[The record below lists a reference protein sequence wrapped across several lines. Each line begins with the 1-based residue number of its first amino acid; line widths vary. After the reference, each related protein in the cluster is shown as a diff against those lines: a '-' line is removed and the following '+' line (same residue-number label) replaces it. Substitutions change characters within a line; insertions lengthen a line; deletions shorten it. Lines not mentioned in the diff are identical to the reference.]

1 MPRKRKQMGTGATI
15 KVIKRFIHPS
25 EFIRERF
32 KNPKKGEKLED
43 CLVIGRGEKVV
54 RRKQQMCIIFRHGSF
69 ENVELYAVERYC
81 SITKEGPESEFFTDE
96 IDEMIEETFVEDA
109 MLTEETKEDEES
121 EKIDAHRHGGEL
133 ELLDLAMAGFV
144 VENDNDPLFE
154 NAPESNPSSNE
165 KEEVTWGE
173 WGHSGICYRKQSTA
187 TTIMPAIKIQ
197 NKKTETMTR
206 LQLFELFFI
215 TDYIKEVILVHINK
229 NINGETVTYGE
240 FLRWLGIWLLI
251 ASVVGPKRDAFFL
264 NKPCDEFSEA
274 PFRVSHYM
282 SRRRFDKIL
291 HAIRFHKTAAP
302 DYRDRFWEV
311 RELID
316 AWNYNMQKIFQ
327 PGWVS
332 CLDES
337 MSPWTNKY
345 TCPGHMVVPRK
356 PWPLGNEY
364 HTICCCTSGVMYAA
378 ELVEGKDRPKEKPA
392 EKFSSVVKNG
402 TTTSLLLRLCESIF
416 HIGMVVIL
424 DSGFC
429 VLRALIELKK
439 RGVFASALI
448 KKRRYWPKHIKGDDI
463 IKHFEKHKVG
473 DTESL
478 PGTLD
483 GVPFHVFAMKEPD
496 YTMKI
501 MSTYG
506 TNERNE
512 NHRTRRVYKDENN
525 KLVSTSFNYPEVISN
540 HFKFRHAVDDHNG
553 RRHSPICLEHVWATK
568 YWPHRPFSFL
578 LAVTEVNVN
587 LAEAYFV
594 THNDPKPQIE
604 YRKLLAQDLIHN
616 EYIVQ
621 EQVQQQTRRSKRKA
635 ALEVHC
641 LRTLRPYKKFSGTKI
656 IRAKSKYPQAT
667 CTMGHRKVRTYC
679 ACSPGVL
686 RCDQC
691 YAFHCIEVEYE
702 SAKAD

>member
-1 MPRKRKQMGTGATI
+1 M
-15 KVIKRFIHPS
+15 
-25 EFIRERF
+25 
-32 KNPKKGEKLED
+32 
-43 CLVIGRGEKVV
+43 IGRGEKVV

-144 VENDNDPLFE
+144 VE
-154 NAPESNPSSNE
+154 
-165 KEEVTWGE
+165 
-173 WGHSGICYRKQSTA
+173 
-187 TTIMPAIKIQ
+187 
-197 NKKTETMTR
+197 
-206 LQLFELFFI
+206 
-215 TDYIKEVILVHINK
+215 
-229 NINGETVTYGE
+229 
-240 FLRWLGIWLLI
+240 
-251 ASVVGPKRDAFFL
+251 
-264 NKPCDEFSEA
+264 
-274 PFRVSHYM
+274 
-282 SRRRFDKIL
+282 
-291 HAIRFHKTAAP
+291 
-302 DYRDRFWEV
+302 
-311 RELID
+311 
-316 AWNYNMQKIFQ
+316 
-327 PGWVS
+327 
-332 CLDES
+332 
-337 MSPWTNKY
+337 
-345 TCPGHMVVPRK
+345 
-356 PWPLGNEY
+356 
-364 HTICCCTSGVMYAA
+364 
-378 ELVEGKDRPKEKPA
+378 
-392 EKFSSVVKNG
+392 
-402 TTTSLLLRLCESIF
+402 
-416 HIGMVVIL
+416 MVVIL

-525 KLVSTSFNYPEVISN
+525 KLVSTLFNYPEVISN

-568 YWPHRPFSFL
+568 Y
-578 LAVTEVNVN
+578 
-587 LAEAYFV
+587 
-594 THNDPKPQIE
+594 
-604 YRKLLAQDLIHN
+604 
-616 EYIVQ
+616 
-621 EQVQQQTRRSKRKA
+621 
-635 ALEVHC
+635 
-641 LRTLRPYKKFSGTKI
+641 
-656 IRAKSKYPQAT
+656 
-667 CTMGHRKVRTYC
+667 
-679 ACSPGVL
+679 
-686 RCDQC
+686 
-691 YAFHCIEVEYE
+691 
-702 SAKAD
+702 